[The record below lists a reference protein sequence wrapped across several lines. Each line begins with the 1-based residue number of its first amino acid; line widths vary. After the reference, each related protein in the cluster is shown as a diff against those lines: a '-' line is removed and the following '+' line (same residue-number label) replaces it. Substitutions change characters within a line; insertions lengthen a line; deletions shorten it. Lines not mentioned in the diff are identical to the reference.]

1 MKGLKMQ
8 NSLMNQDINQF
19 DYSKSWQRSDIP
31 EQATW
36 DLTVLFSSDEDWEKA
51 LIDLKEKISD
61 ADRYAGKLAE
71 SAEQLLAA
79 LQHSEQLS
87 REAEKLIQYAR
98 LKHDQDRAD
107 AKYLAM
113 YSRISQICSQLSG
126 KLAFMKPELTKIDSE
141 IIGDFLQD
149 NPELQLYQ
157 KFFKDIARN
166 KVHTLS
172 EKEETLIAKAGD
184 VFDAGAEVF
193 AIFSNAD
200 LKFPGVKIKKDF
212 KVRITQANYT
222 SLLENRQRKIR
233 KKTFLKYYKTY
244 QKFENT
250 LALTLQK
257 QIKQHNYLAEI
268 HGHENARAA
277 ALFKNAIPEAVYDQL
292 IDTISKNISLLH
304 RYVKIRKQALGL
316 KYLHCYDMYTPM
328 VADVDF
334 VFTPAE
340 AQDLVLNALQPLGDE
355 YIQVIEKAFAER
367 WIDWFPSQGKYSG
380 GYSSGSYDTNP
391 YILLNWQGS
400 IYSVYTLIHELGHS
414 AHTYFSQQEQPY
426 LYSDYSIFLAEIA
439 SNTNENLLTDYL
451 LKHETDP
458 ERRRYII
465 NHYLNGFR
473 ASVFRQTQFAK
484 FEHLIHQ
491 AEQQGTPL
499 TAEYLNQEYLR
510 INHEFYGPNLVSDP
524 EISLEWMRIPHFY
537 FNYYVYQYATGFSA
551 ATYFAKNILAG
562 DQEAVKKYLDFL
574 KSGSSDYPIETLADA
589 GIDMTKAEPI
599 EQALKTFADYMDLF
613 EK

>member
-1 MKGLKMQ
+1 MV
-8 NSLMNQDINQF
+8 QDINQF
-19 DYSKSWQRSDIP
+19 DFSKNWQRSDIP

-36 DLTVLFSSDEDWEKA
+36 DLTALFVSDEAWEKA
-51 LIDLKEKISD
+51 FTELKGKTSD

-79 LQHSEQLS
+79 LRHSEQLS
-87 REAEKLIQYAR
+87 REAEKLMQYAR

-107 AKYLAM
+107 ATYLAM
-113 YSRISQICSQLSG
+113 YSRISQICSRLSG
-126 KLAFMKPELTKIDSE
+126 KLAFMQPELTAIDSE
-141 IIGDFLQD
+141 VLEGFLQD
-149 NPELQLYQ
+149 NSEFQLYK

-184 VFDAGAEVF
+184 VFDAGANIF

-200 LKFPGVKIKKDF
+200 LKFPRVKIAKGHKT
-212 KVRITQANYT
+212 RITQSNYV
-222 SLLENRQRKIR
+222 SLMESRQRRVR
-233 KKTFLKYYKTY
+233 KKTFKKYFRTY

-250 LALTLQK
+250 LALTLQN

-268 HGHENARAA
+268 YGHANARAA
-277 ALFKNAIPEAVYDQL
+277 ALFANAIPETVYDQL
-292 IDTISKNISLLH
+292 LNTVSNNISLLH
-304 RYVKIRKQALGL
+304 RYVRIRKKALGL
-316 KYLHCYDMYTPM
+316 KYLHCYDLYTPM
-328 VADVDF
+328 VMDVNF
-334 VFTPAE
+334 EFTPEE
-340 AQDLVLNALQPLGDE
+340 AQDLVIRALQPLGDE
-355 YIQVIEKAFAER
+355 YIKIIKKAFAER

-380 GYSSGSYDTNP
+380 GYSSGTYDSNP

-400 IYSVYTLIHELGHS
+400 LDSVYTLIHELGHS
-414 AHTYFSQQEQPY
+414 VHTYFSTQKQPY
-426 LYSDYSIFLAEIA
+426 LYSGYSIFLAEIA
-439 SNTNENLLTDYL
+439 STTNENLLTDYL
-451 LKHETDP
+451 LNNETDP

-465 NHYLNGFR
+465 NHYLNGFK
-473 ASVFRQTQFAK
+473 ATMFRQTQFAK

-491 AEQQGTPL
+491 AEQQGIPL

-510 INHEFYGPNLVSDP
+510 INHEFYGPNLISDP

-551 ATYFAKNILAG
+551 ATSFAKKILKS
-562 DQEAVKKYLDFL
+562 DQQAIKNYLDFL
-574 KSGSSDYPIETLADA
+574 KSGSSDYPIETLAAA
-589 GIDMTKAEPI
+589 GLDMTKAEPI
-599 EQALKTFADYMDLF
+599 EQALETFAHYMDLF